1 MTTRILP
8 TALVMGVI
16 VGLLVAAYMN
26 IFNVPV
32 MEWAIAL
39 EGCDIDRSGCAQQLA
54 DAEPEAPLPLSF
66 ATSLGGQRIG
76 MSLGLAVIG
85 VLYAAIFTG
94 LYHLTRHATPGWNPW
109 AWAAVAG
116 ALGFWGVS
124 MYTQLKFPLN
134 PPGIGDE
141 GTLLARQGFQFLFI
155 AVSTASVALVIYG
168 VGMIN
173 RTSAASGRWLR
184 YAGIGVGYAVV
195 ALLLAFALP
204 SVRDAAPDWL
214 PPELTIMFRTFTA
227 AGHLLLWVGIAFATV
242 GYRYYRDRGVHA
254 YPHPTGSAPAATG

>member
-1 MTTRILP
+1 MTRILP
-8 TALVMGVI
+8 TALVAGVI

-39 EGCDIDRSGCAQQLA
+39 EGCDIDRAGCAEQLA
-54 DAEPEAPLPLSF
+54 AAEDEAPLPLSIL
-66 ATSLGGQRIG
+66 TSLGGQRIG
-76 MSLGLAVIG
+76 MSVGLAVIG
-85 VLYAAIFTG
+85 ILYAAIFTG
-94 LYHLTRHATPGWNPW
+94 LYHLMRNATPGWNPW

-116 ALGFWGVS
+116 LLGFWGVS
-124 MYTQLKFPLN
+124 LYTQVKFPLN

-155 AVSTASVALVIYG
+155 AVSTVSVALVIYG
-168 VGMIN
+168 VGLIN
-173 RTSAASGRWLR
+173 RSSVGSGRWVR
-184 YAGIGVGYAVV
+184 YAGIGLAYAVV
-195 ALLLAFALP
+195 ALLLAFAIP

-227 AGHLLLWVGIAFATV
+227 AGHFLLWMGIAFATV
-242 GYRYYRDRGVHA
+242 GYRLYRERDVHS
-254 YPHPTGSAPAATG
+254 YPQSSAAAA

>member
-1 MTTRILP
+1 MTRVLP

-39 EGCDIDRSGCAQQLA
+39 DGCEIDRAGCGEQLA
-54 DAEPEAPLPLSF
+54 SAEDESPLPFSF
-66 ATSLGGQRIG
+66 ATTLGGQRIG
-76 MSLGLAVIG
+76 MSVGLAVVGI
-85 VLYAAIFTG
+85 LYAAIFTG
-94 LYHLTRHATPGWNPW
+94 LYHLTRRATPGWSPW
-109 AWAAVAG
+109 AWAAVA
-116 ALGFWGVS
+116 ALLGFWGVS
-124 MYTQLKFPLN
+124 MYTQVKFPLN

-155 AVSTASVALVIYG
+155 AVSTASVALAIYG
-168 VGMIN
+168 VGVIN

-184 YAGIGVGYAVV
+184 YAGIGLAYAVV
-195 ALLLAFALP
+195 ALLLAFAVP
-204 SVRDAAPDWL
+204 GVRDAAPDWL

-227 AGHLLLWVGIAFATV
+227 GGHFLLWMGIAFATV
-242 GYRYYRDRGVHA
+242 GYRLYRERDVHA
-254 YPHPTGSAPAATG
+254 YPQSPGAAPAATG